1 MKQNRWVKKLRYRL
15 PVITSDVVKTIVIL
29 LFMFPFYWMIVT
41 SFKTYVETVQ
51 SPPTLW
57 PQTWTLEA
65 YRTVINGMSLGT
77 NIKNTVIITV
87 CIIVMQIAI
96 MIPAAYVFAKYRF
109 RGGSLLFGLVMV
121 AQMVPVQITFI
132 SVYIM
137 MSKAGLLNSLIPQ
150 IIPFGANAFGI
161 FLMRQNFMQIPDE
174 IIEAARLDNA
184 NELQIMFQIMLPM
197 AKSSMITVAL
207 FSFISHWNSYFWPLV
222 MTTENTYRPISIAI
236 ASLKDVENG
245 LNWATLMAGNVLMML
260 PLIILFLFASQKII
274 ATFAYRGV
282 K

>member
-1 MKQNRWVKKLRYRL
+1 MVKKLRYRL

-197 AKSSMITVAL
+197 AKSSMITVDRK
-207 FSFISHWNSYFWPLV
+207 SV
-222 MTTENTYRPISIAI
+222 
-236 ASLKDVENG
+236 V
-245 LNWATLMAGNVLMML
+245 
-260 PLIILFLFASQKII
+260 
-274 ATFAYRGV
+274 
-282 K
+282 